1 MPRWDIQLQAM
12 RLNAMRDS
20 IFAVD
25 SPSDE
30 NGDDRRASL
39 DEAHFSHQLE
49 SMRGT
54 RRFLSCSKYLLSSYF
69 SSMVAANKKAFFSSA
84 ECILMLSSRS
94 HSVE

>member
-1 MPRWDIQLQAM
+1 MPRWDIQAM
-12 RLNAMRDS
+12 RLNAMRDN

-49 SMRGT
+49 SMR
-54 RRFLSCSKYLLSSYF
+54 RRLGVFSLLNIFFLLLDT
-69 SSMVAANKKAFFSSA
+69 SMVAVNKKAKGFF
-84 ECILMLSSRS
+84 CRIKF
-94 HSVE
+94 